1 MNMNKPIVAPSILS
15 ADFTD
20 LQGALAMIEKS
31 QADWVHLDVMD
42 GHFVPPISF
51 GIKMV
56 SDFRKRC
63 RLPLD
68 VHLMVEQP
76 ERMVVDFAEAGADLI
91 TFHAEACVHMHRTV
105 EAIHSSGK
113 SAGISIVPSTPIS
126 SVVEILPFV
135 DLVLVMTVNPGYGGQ
150 KLLEFCLRKVQQ
162 LQDLRK
168 SMKLSFKISIDG
180 GVSAKTLP
188 LIVPVRPDVLVMGSA
203 FFESPDP
210 VALVQN
216 VQAAF
221 ATSAVC

>member
-1 MNMNKPIVAPSILS
+1 
-15 ADFTD
+15 
-20 LQGALAMIEKS
+20 
-31 QADWVHLDVMD
+31 
-42 GHFVPPISF
+42 
-51 GIKMV
+51 
-56 SDFRKRC
+56 
-63 RLPLD
+63 
-68 VHLMVEQP
+68 MVEQP

-162 LQDLRK
+162 LQDLRR

-180 GVSAKTLP
+180 GVSARTMP

-210 VALVQN
+210 VALVQDM
-216 VQAAF
+216 QAAF
-221 ATSAVC
+221 ATSPVC